1 MQFSILRA
9 FLGTLAAVLLLGA
22 CSHPQLAPLPFAM
35 GKLAECCAGDVAQ
48 SQSVD
53 YGICPVPRLVHRIE
67 PPGCQPDVLV
77 DAERVHHVGRPR
89 SGPAARKSW
98 LPFLVRLAQMLRH
111 PDLRTNCATDW
122 ETAIELGQSEPGKF
136 HRAPSANQQKRDDGH
151 TNTDTDSEKSPSE
164 WQEKKNGNGDP
175 EDQACDYQHDHFRVR
190 QAPENDRLFNEPV
203 WDEVDFSTL
212 HTDLFH

>member
-1 MQFSILRA
+1 MSECEHPVRREPFLNAPLSVLR
-9 FLGTLAAVLLLGA
+9 FGFNFHYRSLAAYVPGLRGLDVVEIDKAEFLLCDL
-22 CSHPQLAPLPFAM
+22 F
-35 GKLAECCAGDVAQ
+35 EIDDVQ
-48 SQSVD
+48 T
-53 YGICPVPRLVHRIE
+53 IW
-67 PPGCQPDVLV
+67 
-77 DAERVHHVGRPR
+77 
-89 SGPAARKSW
+89 PAA
-98 LPFLVRLAQMLRH
+98 LQP
-111 PDLRTNCATDW
+111 C
-122 ETAIELGQSEPGKF
+122 ELST
-136 HRAPSANQQKRDDGH
+136 NQQKRDDGH